1 MKAEALL
8 EKLDSLLIRDGDGDG
23 NGNGIHE
30 GRNSAS
36 PPPRQIIAYEYERF
50 LAAWVLLTRF
60 PQEQL
65 DRAWEK
71 HGNELSYF
79 ATCLLTNIDNDV
91 DIVVD
96 NHALSKN
103 GGDNGGDNLLYTF
116 YIRLVAQVTARLTIP
131 PSKDLRRTLYTSW
144 KRMSTVI
151 VLRDVAVLLSA
162 PKFPNSTIIALN
174 ADVYNAFI
182 AWMDHDVAFFSS
194 DVVMKDIWN
203 AHIAA
208 HITINQSAPV
218 LEEENNEKQNE
229 STSIGAQSKFQNN
242 DRIVMLNVL
251 ESLLGRPS
259 NAENIYADEVDADD
273 DGGDIYTSGNVQK
286 LIFVIFELHGT
297 KCASEELL
305 SSILLWNSRDTKG
318 EMFNLDLRIL
328 WDGWLMKNI
337 GDCISE
343 KNNDTTL
350 LRDPE
355 KMDAIQ
361 KLTLAHAVS
370 PNILALRPIAWQTI
384 SQIIKTYGWNWIQK
398 SSIKTSICTW
408 CRLACGEW
416 KIQLEED
423 GNLLTERPN
432 RLTILDG
439 CGRMIISIVQYLVD
453 FDERP
458 DKKIPFGTESLLSI
472 REALEETLSLTSA
485 YLSTSP
491 CANDDIESAIIINLW
506 SELFS
511 EIDLSTSEEAK
522 NRIACLKKLLL
533 VSNDESLV
541 QAVLNVISAHHT
553 DENFLNEVEDFENAV
568 IEASMVFIEKFWKN
582 IAKQD
587 SLTKWYAHDIVRSAC
602 FATEI
607 LADILPD
614 RIQPVANAIFDAV
627 EFLVESLAIA
637 PTKQRIVL
645 TQSLRLVI
653 DPCAKLLDEVFRDT
667 LPTSDKSYIIS
678 SAIKILEEK

>member
-1 MKAEALL
+1 MKAEAFLD
-8 EKLDSLLIRDGDGDG
+8 KLDSLLIRDGDGDG
-23 NGNGIHE
+23 DGIDE

-79 ATCLLTNIDNDV
+79 ASCLLTNIDNDI

-96 NHALSKN
+96 NHAISKN
-103 GGDNGGDNLLYTF
+103 GGDSGGGNLLYTF
-116 YIRLVAQVTARLTIP
+116 YIRLVAQVTARLTTP
-131 PSKDLRRTLYTSW
+131 PSKDLRRKLYTSW
-144 KRMSTVI
+144 KRMSTII
-151 VLRDVAVLLSA
+151 VLRDVAVISA
-162 PKFPNSTIIALN
+162 AAKLPNSTIIALN

-208 HITINQSAPV
+208 HITINQPAPV
-218 LEEENNEKQNE
+218 LEEENDEKQKE
-229 STSIGAQSKFQNN
+229 STSIGAQSKFQND

-251 ESLLGRPS
+251 EILLGRPS
-259 NAENIYADEVDADD
+259 NAENIDADEVDADEG
-273 DGGDIYTSGNVQK
+273 GGDMYTIGNVQK

-305 SSILLWNSRDTKG
+305 SSILLWNSRDTQG

-343 KNNDTTL
+343 KKNDTTL

-370 PNILALRPIAWQTI
+370 PNVLALRPIAWQTI
-384 SQIIKTYGWNWIQK
+384 SQIIKTYGWNSIQK
-398 SSIKTSICTW
+398 SSTKTSICTW

-423 GNLLTERPN
+423 GNLLSERPN

-439 CGRMIISIVQYLVD
+439 CGRMIIGIVQYLVD
-453 FDERP
+453 FEERP

-472 REALEETLSLTSA
+472 KEALEETLSLTSTH
-485 YLSTSP
+485 LNTSP
-491 CANDDIESAIIINLW
+491 CVNDDIQSAIIINLW

-511 EIDLSTSEEAK
+511 EIDLSTSKEAK
-522 NRIACLKKLLL
+522 NMIACLRKLLL

-541 QAVLNVISAHHT
+541 QAVVNVISTHHT
-553 DENFLNEVEDFENAV
+553 DENFLNEVVEDFENAV
-568 IEASMVFIEKFWKN
+568 IEATMVYIERFWKN
-582 IAKQD
+582 MAKQD

-607 LADILPD
+607 LAEILPE
-614 RIQPVANAIFDAV
+614 RIQPVADAIFDAV
-627 EFLVESLAIA
+627 EFLVESLTIA
-637 PTKQRIVL
+637 PTKQKIVL

-653 DPCAKLLDEVFRDT
+653 DPCAKLLNEVFGDT

>member
-8 EKLDSLLIRDGDGDG
+8 DKLDSLLIRGGDGDVVD
-23 NGNGIHE
+23 E
-30 GRNSAS
+30 GRNSIS
-36 PPPRQIIAYEYERF
+36 PSPRQIIAYEYERF

-79 ATCLLTNIDNDV
+79 ASCLLNNIDNDI

-96 NHALSKN
+96 NHAMSK
-103 GGDNGGDNLLYTF
+103 NGGDNLLYTF
-116 YIRLVAQVTARLTIP
+116 YIRLVAQVTARLTTP
-131 PSKDLRRTLYTSW
+131 PSKDLRRKLYTSW
-144 KRMSTVI
+144 KRMSTI
-151 VLRDVAVLLSA
+151 MVLRDVAVISSA
-162 PKFPNSTIIALN
+162 AKLPNSTIIALN

-182 AWMDHDVAFFSS
+182 AWMDHDIAFFSS

-208 HITINQSAPV
+208 HITIEQPAPV
-218 LEEENNEKQNE
+218 LEEENGENQKEN
-229 STSIGAQSKFQNN
+229 TSIGAQSKIQND

-259 NAENIYADEVDADD
+259 NAEKIGADEG
-273 DGGDIYTSGNVQK
+273 GGDMYTIDNVQK

-305 SSILLWNSRDTKG
+305 SSILLWNSRNTQV
-318 EMFNLDLRIL
+318 EMFNVDLRIL

-343 KNNDTTL
+343 KKNDTTL

-361 KLTLAHAVS
+361 KITLAHAVS
-370 PNILALRPIAWQTI
+370 PNVLALRPIAWQTI
-384 SQIIKTYGWNWIQK
+384 SQIIMTYGWSWIQK

-416 KIQLEED
+416 KIQLEEE
-423 GNLLTERPN
+423 GNLLSERPN

-439 CGRMIISIVQYLVD
+439 CGRMIISIVQYLVE
-453 FDERP
+453 FGERP
-458 DKKIPFGTESLLSI
+458 DKKIPLGAESLLSI
-472 REALEETLSLTSA
+472 RQALEETLSLTST
-485 YLSTSP
+485 YLNTSP
-491 CANDDIESAIIINLW
+491 CVNDDIESAIIINLW

-511 EIDLSTSEEAK
+511 EIDLSTSKEAK
-522 NRIACLKKLLL
+522 SMIACLRKLLL
-533 VSNDESLV
+533 VSSDESLV
-541 QAVLNVISAHHT
+541 QAVMYVISNHHT
-553 DENFLNEVEDFENAV
+553 DENVLSELEDFENAV
-568 IEASMVFIEKFWKN
+568 MEATIVYIERLWKN
-582 IAKQD
+582 FARQD

-602 FATEI
+602 VATEI
-607 LADILPD
+607 LAEILPE
-614 RIQPVANAIFDAV
+614 RILQVANAIFDAV
-627 EFLVESLAIA
+627 GFLVESFTIA
-637 PTKQRIVL
+637 PTNQRIVL
-645 TQSLRLVI
+645 SQSLRLVI
-653 DPCAKLLDEVFRDT
+653 DSCVKLLELFGDT
-667 LPTSDKSYIIS
+667 LPTSNKSYIIS